1 MGKFGKISKIEIS
14 VQNNSLIFPG
24 MCEGCNKSMFDFYQ
38 KNPKTDI
45 TIYEGTTGKGK

>member
-24 MCEGCNKSMFDFYQ
+24 MCEGCNKSMFA
-38 KNPKTDI
+38 
-45 TIYEGTTGKGK
+45 TGKDKWKGIKWV